1 MQYACMLPCMTAGPS
16 STACTGPIPAVDAAS
31 TTLGELIDVEASA
44 KFAAAPVTTMAF
56 TSERECA
63 SRRQLKSALSTVD
76 NLQHGYQARCEKL
89 MSQARCLP
97 RPSALCKLRQHPCRC
112 M

>member
-44 KFAAAPVTTMAF
+44 KFAGGAGHHNGLHIRARVRLPQAVE
-56 TSERECA
+56 ERVEHC
-63 SRRQLKSALSTVD
+63 
-76 NLQHGYQARCEKL
+76 
-89 MSQARCLP
+89 
-97 RPSALCKLRQHPCRC
+97 
-112 M
+112 